1 VNGAQRAEGYRL
13 IASFPDGDREP
24 AAVAGFRVRHTL
36 YAGYML
42 YVDDLVTREA
52 RRGEGHADALMRWLL
67 EEAARLGCDQLH
79 LDSGVQRE
87 RRPPTASISTTG
99 CASALTTSHVNWTA
113 RNSRQLICKAR
124 RRVVCSR
131 RRRTRPL
138 TRRQPMKARMSA
150 PTSTNPQRSTTLCS
164 ISNSAPRK

>member
-87 RRPPTASISTTG
+87 RETAHRFYFNHRLRIS
-99 CASALTTSHVNWTA
+99 AYHF
-113 RNSRQLICKAR
+113 SRELDSEK
-124 RRVVCSR
+124 
-131 RRRTRPL
+131 
-138 TRRQPMKARMSA
+138 
-150 PTSTNPQRSTTLCS
+150 
-164 ISNSAPRK
+164 

>member
-1 VNGAQRAEGYRL
+1 MPAVRELTPEETPLAWNALRELRPHLDSPEELTRRVNDAQRAEGYRL
-13 IASFPDGDREP
+13 VASFADGDQEP

-87 RRPPTASISTTG
+87 RETAHRFYFNHRLRIS
-99 CASALTTSHVNWTA
+99 AYHF
-113 RNSRQLICKAR
+113 SRELEAEE
-124 RRVVCSR
+124 
-131 RRRTRPL
+131 
-138 TRRQPMKARMSA
+138 
-150 PTSTNPQRSTTLCS
+150 
-164 ISNSAPRK
+164 

>member
-1 VNGAQRAEGYRL
+1 MPAVRELTPEETPLAWNALRELRPHVTSPEELESLVNGAQRAEGYRL

-67 EEAARLGCDQLH
+67 EEAARLGCDQMH

-87 RRPPTASISTTG
+87 RETAHRFYFNHRLRIS
-99 CASALTTSHVNWTA
+99 AYHF
-113 RNSRQLICKAR
+113 SRELDSEK
-124 RRVVCSR
+124 
-131 RRRTRPL
+131 
-138 TRRQPMKARMSA
+138 
-150 PTSTNPQRSTTLCS
+150 
-164 ISNSAPRK
+164 

>member
-1 VNGAQRAEGYRL
+1 MPAVRELTPEETPLACNALRELRPHVTSPEELESLVNGAQRAEGYRL

-87 RRPPTASISTTG
+87 RETAHRFYFNHRLRIS
-99 CASALTTSHVNWTA
+99 AYHF
-113 RNSRQLICKAR
+113 SRELDSEK
-124 RRVVCSR
+124 
-131 RRRTRPL
+131 
-138 TRRQPMKARMSA
+138 
-150 PTSTNPQRSTTLCS
+150 
-164 ISNSAPRK
+164 